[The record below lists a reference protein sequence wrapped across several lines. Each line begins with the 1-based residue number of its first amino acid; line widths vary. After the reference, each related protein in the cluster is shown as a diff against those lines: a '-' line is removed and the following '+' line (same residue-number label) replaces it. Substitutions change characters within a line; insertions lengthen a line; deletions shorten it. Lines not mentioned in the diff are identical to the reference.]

1 MRQVNSRKGATLA
14 RPATKLPYIIGG
26 NNMILTD
33 IIALAK
39 AGYSPAD
46 VKDLIALQSDENKD
60 LSPSSAPLLTPD
72 AEPEPELS
80 PAPEGAPE
88 TPADDKETKIYDM
101 EAHAK
106 IKELEAQNKAL
117 SEQISKL
124 QHEETRK
131 DISGGVKSDQDKFNE
146 LMASFM

>member
-1 MRQVNSRKGATLA
+1 
-14 RPATKLPYIIGG
+14 
-26 NNMILTD
+26 MILTD

-46 VKDLIALQSDENKD
+46 VKDLIALQADENKD

-72 AEPEPELS
+72 ADPEPES
-80 PAPEGAPE
+80 PAPEEAPE

-124 QHEETRK
+124 QHEVTHK

-146 LMASFM
+146 LMARLNTPEPAVEKQTAPAKK

>member
-1 MRQVNSRKGATLA
+1 
-14 RPATKLPYIIGG
+14 
-26 NNMILTD
+26 MILTD

-46 VKDLIALQSDENKD
+46 IKDLIALQGDDKND
-60 LSPSSAPLLTPD
+60 NGISPSSAPLTPD
-72 AEPEPELS
+72 ADPEPES
-80 PAPEGAPE
+80 PPAPEGAPE
-88 TPADDKETKIYDM
+88 TPAEDKEAKTYDM

-124 QHEETRK
+124 QHDETHK

>member
-14 RPATKLPYIIGG
+14 RPANKLPYIIGG

-46 VKDLIALQSDENKD
+46 IKDLIALQGDDKNDSGI
-60 LSPSSAPLLTPD
+60 SPSSAPLLTPD
-72 AEPEPELS
+72 ADPEPESS
-80 PAPEGAPE
+80 PAPE
-88 TPADDKETKIYDM
+88 TPAEDKESKIYDM

-106 IKELEAQNKAL
+106 INELEAQNKAL

-124 QHEETRK
+124 QHDETHK
-131 DISGGVKSDQDKFNE
+131 DISGGMKSDQDKFNE